1 MIGDNGENLI
11 FLISQPRSGSTLL
24 QLMLSGSPEIATSSE
39 PWIAL
44 HPIFALKKSGLDS
57 VYGTNLAREAL
68 IDFLD
73 RNGMNIDY
81 YKKQISFLLSS
92 LYNQALIH
100 HKKQYFLDKTPRY
113 YHITEELLELFPK
126 AKFIVLFRNPL
137 AVLNSILKTWVKDDL
152 SFLYYYIEDLILAP
166 KKLIHCVQKNL
177 DRIFKVNYEKLVVQP
192 EKILMDISRFLG
204 IEYSENMI
212 NYGKRPNPGWR
223 LGDQISVFQST
234 RPAIDSMNKWKD
246 EFRTPQT
253 VQFAS
258 SYLEALGPTL
268 INEMGYDYDD
278 IKSSI
283 SSPAN
288 HSTNC
293 IVSWATIMNVM
304 EVFSNT
310 IDVRRVVLDT
320 LSKKRVISG
329 IQDSQNLE
337 WNYPIKKMISNIMYP
352 KINELTEEINKYKR
366 QRDAMLDTLS
376 WRITAPVRNCKIL
389 KKIVNYLKN
398 HNK

>member
-1 MIGDNGENLI
+1 MANLTGENLI
-11 FLISQPRSGSTLL
+11 FLISQPRAGSTLL
-24 QLMLSGSPEIATSSE
+24 QLMLSGSPEIATTSE
-39 PWIAL
+39 PWISL
-44 HPIFALKKSGLDS
+44 HPFFALREIGVDS
-57 VYGTNLAREAL
+57 RYNSQLAQTAL
-68 IDFLD
+68 LDFLKESGVD
-73 RNGMNIDY
+73 
-81 YKKQISFLLSS
+81 ISFYKSQIATLLIT
-92 LYNQALIH
+92 LYNQAMNH
-100 HKKQYFLDKTPRY
+100 QGKRYFLDKTPRY
-113 YHITEELLELFPK
+113 YHIIDELLEIFPK
-126 AKFIVLFRNPL
+126 AKFIILFRNPL

-152 SFLYYYIEDLILAP
+152 SFLCYYIEDLILAP

-177 DRIFKVNYEKLVVQP
+177 DSILKVNYEKIVVEP

-234 RPAIDSMNKWKD
+234 RPTIDSMNKWKD

-253 VQFAS
+253 GQFAS

-283 SSPAN
+283 NSPAN
-288 HSTNC
+288 HSTNNL
-293 IVSWATIMNVM
+293 VSWATIMNVM

-310 IDVRRVVLDT
+310 SDVRRVVLDT

-329 IQDSQNLE
+329 VQDSQNLE
-337 WNYPIKKMISNIMYP
+337 WNYPIKTMTSDIVYP
-352 KINELTEEINKYKR
+352 KINELTEKINKYKS
-366 QRDAMLDTLS
+366 QRDAMLGSLS
-376 WRITAPVRNCKIL
+376 WRMTAPVRNCRIL
-389 KKIVNYLKN
+389 KKIVNYLKSR
-398 HNK
+398 NK